1 MVLLGGADGC
11 CRQGSG
17 RDVRY
22 RQEMATRRPTIASPT
37 RKTRMNPRAGFES
50 RSTKGAELSVDHHE
64 EVDLAHE
71 LAGGRV
77 RTDLVM
83 ASTRRMRLGPS
94 KDEVD
99 TGLETETKDYKAM
112 LPCISFSL

>member
-1 MVLLGGADGC
+1 M
-11 CRQGSG
+11 
-17 RDVRY
+17 
-22 RQEMATRRPTIASPT
+22 
-37 RKTRMNPRAGFES
+37 
-50 RSTKGAELSVDHHE
+50 
-64 EVDLAHE
+64 
-71 LAGGRV
+71 